1 MAARGLRI
9 TALVGGGLLLMLI
22 LLLAAVRIRPDWV
35 ARPVENYLRNYL
47 SINPLSDSAAIDFE
61 RIEWVPWRG
70 IRIHGLH
77 VHRKTE
83 GVFVR
88 SVQLE
93 GLGWSEGG
101 PSVGRLVLDSLVVT
115 GTPNGDWMH
124 WFDAWVDPNDTTSTP
139 IYASVDQVEVDFW
152 MRSLEGDTVLA
163 RSQLSL
169 SGIRIASSDLSVSG
183 DLNVA
188 VPGTGEIS
196 AKFEVR
202 PEESN
207 VVLSYQRWQLATR
220 YTPSDIELKLKDDAV
235 NSLNLKV
242 LNKKDSWVLEPT
254 RVAWDGVEGSVAA
267 LWGSAK
273 HWLELE
279 WSGINARIQ
288 ERQGAWTLAVQADST
303 RADSDATWAAHG
315 SLQGGYSDGNW
326 TLNGRTLRIRSGD
339 SRWIVGPIAALGSS
353 TSWQLRLSEQ
363 TYGSITAQGDY
374 SAESVTATWTPV
386 RSLRPMASLPS
397 IAAIDLMWSS
407 LAPWDLQLSARDS
420 AGVVGGAT
428 ASYRSELWTIAGS
441 LGGYRMNAEFNRT
454 PDRWSIPTRE
464 VHQWAENAVSSQLDV
479 LDSVG
484 LKSLS
489 IKGPELNASVNH
501 TLAQTTASLLYAHGE
516 TSASWRYTA
525 SETKAEQFIDW
536 TGSEEAHLHLVGR
549 PQDSLRVTAQAVAP
563 HSRGGTA
570 ELALAVWPHQTVWT
584 GRLNSGTASAWFRP
598 VEGDSLELS
607 GKLTGAKLWSYDFAN
622 QRFALDDPLSWKSP
636 EGSLALG
643 GVLSPNEGEVLRV
656 QAREVNLPFWS
667 RIAGLSGVDLGGT
680 LRLDAVVVGKL
691 SGWAVSGGIRTEN
704 LSLHNQ
710 SVGEVALELDYL
722 PDAAQTDLSVA
733 WNYRDTLL
741 LDLRGV
747 LDAHHFA
754 AQTKVLNIPV
764 RWARPFAEGAVNQLS
779 GRIKGKVNLE
789 SKPDFSDFNW
799 YGSGFWANA
808 SLELPSI
815 GLGLKSSTPWALT
828 KSGVVLGPARWAD
841 HRGVGSAEIRAKVAF
856 EGPELVDLTFKTER
870 MLVLDLPPNPDF
882 YGYVVGSGQGRLR
895 GTAKALRLDI
905 QAKSA
910 DSSVFVLPL
919 DAPVSLDEVEFLHFK
934 SRSAPDAPRVR
945 RQRTDDF
952 RFDLHLDLEVTPDVL
967 ARLILDETVGDVIE
981 ARGAGPLQLDVPW
994 VGDMALRGNLVLN
1007 RGTYLFTLQN
1017 LINKPFSLIPG
1028 GTINWTGDP
1037 YGAQMDLTAVY
1048 KTRADVRDYLALP
1061 EAGRQNIDV
1070 EMHATGP
1077 LFQPQL
1083 AFGIRLPNA
1092 GELAQAALS
1101 SRLSYPDE
1109 RTTQVLSLLTISS
1122 FWVGSSPLAAQGMQ
1136 AVESN
1141 TSQVLASQFT
1151 NFVTQG
1157 LGADWDVNLAYSTN
1171 TAAAQRE
1178 MEASIGRS
1186 FLDDRLS
1193 IQTEWGIPIGQSQPS
1208 IGLGD
1213 VEVRYQLSDDG
1224 RWSAK
1229 AYQRRNDQNMQ
1240 SGVVGSQR
1248 QGVGLRWEQS
1258 GESWSDLLRRG
1269 N

>member
-1 MAARGLRI
+1 
-9 TALVGGGLLLMLI
+9 
-22 LLLAAVRIRPDWV
+22 
-35 ARPVENYLRNYL
+35 
-47 SINPLSDSAAIDFE
+47 
-61 RIEWVPWRG
+61 
-70 IRIHGLH
+70 
-77 VHRKTE
+77 
-83 GVFVR
+83 
-88 SVQLE
+88 
-93 GLGWSEGG
+93 
-101 PSVGRLVLDSLVVT
+101 
-115 GTPNGDWMH
+115 
-124 WFDAWVDPNDTTSTP
+124 
-139 IYASVDQVEVDFW
+139 
-152 MRSLEGDTVLA
+152 
-163 RSQLSL
+163 
-169 SGIRIASSDLSVSG
+169 
-183 DLNVA
+183 
-188 VPGTGEIS
+188 
-196 AKFEVR
+196 
-202 PEESN
+202 
-207 VVLSYQRWQLATR
+207 
-220 YTPSDIELKLKDDAV
+220 
-235 NSLNLKV
+235 
-242 LNKKDSWVLEPT
+242 
-254 RVAWDGVEGSVAA
+254 
-267 LWGSAK
+267 
-273 HWLELE
+273 
-279 WSGINARIQ
+279 
-288 ERQGAWTLAVQADST
+288 
-303 RADSDATWAAHG
+303 
-315 SLQGGYSDGNW
+315 
-326 TLNGRTLRIRSGD
+326 
-339 SRWIVGPIAALGSS
+339 
-353 TSWQLRLSEQ
+353 
-363 TYGSITAQGDY
+363 
-374 SAESVTATWTPV
+374 
-386 RSLRPMASLPS
+386 
-397 IAAIDLMWSS
+397 
-407 LAPWDLQLSARDS
+407 
-420 AGVVGGAT
+420 
-428 ASYRSELWTIAGS
+428 
-441 LGGYRMNAEFNRT
+441 
-454 PDRWSIPTRE
+454 
-464 VHQWAENAVSSQLDV
+464 
-479 LDSVG
+479 
-484 LKSLS
+484 
-489 IKGPELNASVNH
+489 
-501 TLAQTTASLLYAHGE
+501 
-516 TSASWRYTA
+516 
-525 SETKAEQFIDW
+525 
-536 TGSEEAHLHLVGR
+536 
-549 PQDSLRVTAQAVAP
+549 
-563 HSRGGTA
+563 
-570 ELALAVWPHQTVWT
+570 
-584 GRLNSGTASAWFRP
+584 
-598 VEGDSLELS
+598 
-607 GKLTGAKLWSYDFAN
+607 
-622 QRFALDDPLSWKSP
+622 
-636 EGSLALG
+636 
-643 GVLSPNEGEVLRV
+643 
-656 QAREVNLPFWS
+656 
-667 RIAGLSGVDLGGT
+667 
-680 LRLDAVVVGKL
+680 
-691 SGWAVSGGIRTEN
+691 
-704 LSLHNQ
+704 
-710 SVGEVALELDYL
+710 
-722 PDAAQTDLSVA
+722 
-733 WNYRDTLL
+733 
-741 LDLRGV
+741 
-747 LDAHHFA
+747 
-754 AQTKVLNIPV
+754 
-764 RWARPFAEGAVNQLS
+764 
-779 GRIKGKVNLE
+779 
-789 SKPDFSDFNW
+789 
-799 YGSGFWANA
+799 
-808 SLELPSI
+808 
-815 GLGLKSSTPWALT
+815 
-828 KSGVVLGPARWAD
+828 
-841 HRGVGSAEIRAKVAF
+841 VAF

-870 MLVLDLPPNPDF
+870 MLVLDLPPNSDF

-895 GTAKALRLDI
+895 GTANALRLDI
-905 QAKSA
+905 QAKST

-934 SRSAPDAPRVR
+934 SRSALDAPRVR

>member
-1 MAARGLRI
+1 
-9 TALVGGGLLLMLI
+9 MLI
-22 LLLAAVRIRPDWV
+22 LALVAVRVRPELV
-35 ARPVENYLRNYL
+35 VRPVENYLRNYL

-77 VHRKTE
+77 VHRNNE
-83 GVFVR
+83 GVYLR
-88 SVQLE
+88 SVQLD
-93 GLGWSEGG
+93 GVGWADGG
-101 PSVGRLVLDSLVVT
+101 PSVATLVLDSLVVT
-115 GTPNGDWMH
+115 GTPSGDWMH
-124 WFDAWVDPNDTTSTP
+124 WFDAWIDPNDTSSTP
-139 IYASVDQVEVDFW
+139 IYASVNQVEVDFW

-163 RSQLSL
+163 PSQLSL
-169 SGIRIASSDLSVSG
+169 TGIRVAASELSVSG
-183 DLNVA
+183 DFNVS
-188 VPGTGEIS
+188 VPGAGELT
-196 AKFEVR
+196 AEFTVR

-207 VVLSYQRWQLATR
+207 VVLSYQRWLLGAR
-220 YTPSDIELKLKDDAV
+220 YTPASIELKLKDDSV
-235 NSLNLKV
+235 NSLNLN
-242 LNKKDSWVLEPT
+242 LLHQDNSWILERT
-254 RVAWDGVEGSVAA
+254 KVAWDGVEGTAAA
-267 LWGSAK
+267 LWGPSMR
-273 HWLELE
+273 WLELE
-279 WSGINARIQ
+279 WSGINAKVQ
-288 ERQGAWTLAVQADST
+288 ERQGRWMLAVQADST
-303 RADSDATWAAHG
+303 QADSDASWAAHG
-315 SLQGGYSDGNW
+315 ILKGVYSEGNW
-326 TLNGRTLRIRSGD
+326 TLNGVMLHLRASD
-339 SRWIVGPIAALGSS
+339 SHLKFGPIEASGSN
-353 TSWQLRLSEQ
+353 TSWKLRLSEQ
-363 TYGSITAQGDY
+363 NYGRITAQGDY

-386 RSLRPMASLPS
+386 QVFRPVASLPS
-397 IAAIDLMWSS
+397 LASLDINWSS
-407 LAPWDLQLSARDS
+407 RAPWDLQLTARDS
-420 AGVVGGAT
+420 SGIVGGAT
-428 ASYRSELWTIAGS
+428 ASYRSELWSLAGS
-441 LGGYRMNAEFNRT
+441 LGGYRVSAEFDRT

-464 VHQWAENAVSSQLDV
+464 LHQWAELAVSRRLDV

-489 IKGPELNASVNH
+489 VKGPELNASVNH
-501 TLAQTTASLLYAHGE
+501 GLDQTTASAFYSHDE

-525 SETKAEQFIDW
+525 SESKAEHFLDW
-536 TGSEEAHLHLVGR
+536 TGSEAAHLHLVGR
-549 PQDSLRVTAQAVAP
+549 SRDSLRVTAQATAP

-570 ELALAVWPHQTVWT
+570 EVSMSVWPHQSVWS
-584 GRLNSGTASAWFRP
+584 GSLNSGSASAWYRP
-598 VEGDSLELS
+598 EDGDTLELT
-607 GKLTGAKLWSYDFAN
+607 GILTGAQSWTYDFAN
-622 QRFALDDPLSWKSP
+622 QRLALDDPLSWSSP
-636 EGSLALG
+636 EGSIAVGGAL
-643 GVLSPNEGEVLRV
+643 SSNEGEVLRV
-656 QAREVNLPFWS
+656 QARNVNLPFWS
-667 RIAGLSGVDLGGT
+667 HIAGLSGVGLGGA
-680 LRLDAVVVGKL
+680 LRLDAIVVGQL
-691 SGWAVSGGIRTEN
+691 SGWEVSGGIRTEN
-704 LSLHNQ
+704 LSLRNQ
-710 SVGEVALELDYL
+710 SVGEVSLELDYL
-722 PDAAQTDLSVA
+722 QDAAHTDLSVI
-733 WNYRDTLL
+733 WNHRDTVL

-747 LDAHHFA
+747 LDADHFA
-754 AQTKVLNIPV
+754 AQTQVLNIPV
-764 RWARPFAEGAVNQLS
+764 RWVRPFAAGAVDELD
-779 GRIKGKVNLE
+779 GRLKGKVNLE

-808 SLELPSI
+808 NLELPSI
-815 GLGLKSSTPWALT
+815 GLGLKSSTPWTLT

-870 MLVLDLPPNPDF
+870 MLVLDLPPNSDF

-895 GTAKALRLDI
+895 GTANALRLDI

-934 SRSAPDAPRVR
+934 SRSSPDAPRVR
-945 RQRTDDF
+945 RRRTDDF

-1017 LINKPFSLIPG
+1017 LINKPFSLLPG

-1037 YGAQMDLTAVY
+1037 YAAQMDLTAVY

-1061 EAGRQNIDV
+1061 EAGRQNVDV
-1070 EMHATGP
+1070 ELHATGP

-1258 GESWSDLLRRG
+1258 GASWSDLLRRG

>member
-9 TALVGGGLLLMLI
+9 TALVGGGLLLVLLI
-22 LLLAAVRIRPDWV
+22 VLVAVRVRPELV
-35 ARPVENYLRNYL
+35 VRPAENYLRNYL
-47 SINPLSDSAAIDFE
+47 AINPLSDSAAINFE

-77 VHRKTE
+77 VHRHNE
-83 GVFVR
+83 GVYLR

-93 GLGWSEGG
+93 GVGWADRG

-124 WFDAWVDPNDTTSTP
+124 WFDAWIDPNDTTSTP

-152 MRSLEGDTVLA
+152 MRSLEGDTLLA

-169 SGIRIASSDLSVSG
+169 SGIRVAASELSVSG

-188 VPGTGEIS
+188 VPGTGEVA

-207 VVLSYQRWQLATR
+207 VVLKYQRWQLATR
-220 YTPSDIELKLKDDAV
+220 YTPSNIELKLKDDSI
-235 NSLNLKV
+235 NSLNLSI
-242 LNKKDSWVLEPT
+242 LNKEESWVLEPT

-267 LWGSAK
+267 LWGPSK

-288 ERQGAWTLAVQADST
+288 ERHGTWSLAVRADST
-303 RADSDATWAAHG
+303 HADADASWAAHG
-315 SLQGGYSDGNW
+315 SLKGSYSDGNW
-326 TLNGRTLRIRSGD
+326 ALNGRTLRVRFGD
-339 SRWIVGPIAALGSS
+339 ARWNVGPINALGGAH
-353 TSWQLRLSEQ
+353 SWQLSIAEE
-363 TYGSITAQGDY
+363 TYGQLSAQGDY
-374 SAESVTATWTPV
+374 SAESITATWTPV
-386 RSLRPMASLPS
+386 RALRPVASLPS
-397 IAAIDLMWSS
+397 LAAIDVKWSS
-407 LAPWDLQLSARDS
+407 LARWDLQLSARDTS
-420 AGVVGGAT
+420 GVVGWAT
-428 ASYRSELWTIAGS
+428 ASYRSELWTIAAS
-441 LGGYRMNAEFNRT
+441 LGGYRVNAEFDRT
-454 PDRWSIPTRE
+454 PDRWAIPTRE
-464 VHQWAENAVSSQLDV
+464 VHQWAENAISSRFDV

-484 LKSLS
+484 LRSLS

-501 TLAQTTASLLYAHGE
+501 SLDQTTASAFYSHDE
-516 TSASWRYTA
+516 TTASWRYTA
-525 SETKAEQFIDW
+525 SESKAEHFLDW
-536 TGSEEAHLHLVGR
+536 TGSEAAHLHLVGR
-549 PQDSLRVTAQAVAP
+549 ARDSLRVTAHATAP

-570 ELALAVWPHQTVWT
+570 EFAMSVWPHQSVWS
-584 GRLNSGTASAWFRP
+584 GSLNSGTASAWYRP
-598 VEGDSLELS
+598 EDGDSLELT
-607 GKLTGAKLWSYDFAN
+607 GILTGAQSWTYDFAN
-622 QRFALDDPLSWKSP
+622 QRLALDDPLSWSSP
-636 EGSLALG
+636 EGSVAVG
-643 GVLSPNEGEVLRV
+643 GALSPNEGEVLRV
-656 QAREVNLPFWS
+656 QARNVNLPFWS
-667 RIAGLSGVDLGGT
+667 RIAGLSGVDLGGA
-680 LRLDAVVVGKL
+680 LRLDAVVVGQL

-704 LSLHNQ
+704 LSLRDQ
-710 SVGEVALELDYL
+710 SVGEVRVELDYL
-722 PDAAQTDLSVA
+722 PDAAHTDLSVV
-733 WNYRDTLL
+733 WDHRDTVL

-747 LDAHHFA
+747 LDADHFA

-764 RWARPFAEGAVNQLS
+764 RWVRPFAEGGVDALD
-779 GRIKGKVNLE
+779 GRLKGKVNLE

-808 SLELPSI
+808 NLELPSI
-815 GLGLKSSTPWALT
+815 GLGLKSSTPWTLT

-870 MLVLDLPPNPDF
+870 MLVLDLPPNSDF

-895 GTAKALRLDI
+895 GTANALRLDI

-945 RQRTDDF
+945 RRPTDDF

-981 ARGAGPLQLDVPW
+981 ARGSGPLQLDVPW

-1017 LINKPFSLIPG
+1017 LINKPFSLLPG

-1037 YGAQMDLTAVY
+1037 YAAQMDLTAVY

-1061 EAGRQNIDV
+1061 EAGRQNVDV

-1186 FLDDRLS
+1186 FFDDRLS

-1248 QGVGLRWEQS
+1248 QGIGLRWEQS
-1258 GESWSDLLRRG
+1258 GESWSDLLRR
-1269 N
+1269 NN

>member
-9 TALVGGGLLLMLI
+9 TALVGGSLLLMLI
-22 LLLAAVRIRPDWV
+22 LALTALRIRPDWV
-35 ARPVENYLRNYL
+35 ARPAENYLRNYL
-47 SINPLSDSAAIDFE
+47 SINPLSDSASIDFE

-70 IRIHGLH
+70 IRVHGLH
-77 VHRKTE
+77 VHRKAE
-83 GVFVR
+83 GVYVR
-88 SVQLE
+88 SVRFD
-93 GLGWSEGG
+93 GLGWSNGG
-101 PSVGRLVLDSLVVT
+101 PSVGTLVLDSLVVT
-115 GTPNGDWMH
+115 GTPSGAWMH
-124 WFDAWVDPNDTTSTP
+124 WFDAWVDPNDTVSAP

-152 MRSLEGDTVLA
+152 MRSVEGDTLLA
-163 RSQLSL
+163 PSQLSL
-169 SGIRIASSDLSVSG
+169 SGIRVAASELSVSG

-188 VPGTGEIS
+188 VPGTGEVAAAFAI
-196 AKFEVR
+196 R

-207 VVLSYQRWQLATR
+207 VVLSYQRWQLAAH
-220 YTPSDIELKLKDDAV
+220 YTPLSVQLKIEDDSI
-235 NSLNLKV
+235 NSIEFNILNE
-242 LNKKDSWVLEPT
+242 NDSWMLKPT
-254 RVAWDGVEGSVAA
+254 HVAWDGVEGSVAA
-267 LWGSAK
+267 LWGPSK

-279 WSGINARIQ
+279 WSGINAHVQ
-288 ERQGAWTLAVQADST
+288 ERDGRWSLAVRADST
-303 RADSDATWAAHG
+303 RADSDAPWAAHG
-315 SLQGGYSDGNW
+315 GLRGSYADGNW
-326 TLNGRTLRIRSGD
+326 TLNGRTLHLRVAD
-339 SRWIVGPIAALGSS
+339 SRWVVGPIRASGGA
-353 TSWQLRLSEQ
+353 TSWELNLAEQ
-363 TYGSITAQGDY
+363 TYGQISARGDY
-374 SAESVTATWTPV
+374 RAESVTATWMPV
-386 RSLRPMASLPS
+386 RALQPIATLPS
-397 IAAIDLMWSS
+397 VAALDLKWSS
-407 LAPWDLQLSARDS
+407 LAPWDLQLTARDT

-428 ASYRSELWTIAGS
+428 ASYRSELWSIAGS
-441 LGGYRMNAEFNRT
+441 LGGYRVNAEFNRT
-454 PDRWSIPTRE
+454 PDRWSVPTQE
-464 VHQWAENAVSSQLDV
+464 VHQWAENVVSNQLGV

-489 IKGPELNASVNH
+489 INGPELNASIIH
-501 TLAQTTASLLYAHGE
+501 RLGQTTASVLVSQDE
-516 TSASWRYTA
+516 TTASWRYAA
-525 SETKAEQFIDW
+525 SESKAEHFFDW
-536 TGSEEAHLHLVGR
+536 TGSEEVHLHLVGHPR
-549 PQDSLRVTAQAVAP
+549 DSLRVTAQATAP

-570 ELALAVWPHQTVWT
+570 EFAMSVWPHQSVWS
-584 GRLNSGTASAWFRP
+584 GSLNSGSASAWYRP
-598 VEGDSLELS
+598 DEGDSLALTGILS
-607 GKLTGAKLWSYDFAN
+607 GAQSWTYDFAN
-622 QRFALDDPLSWKSP
+622 QRLALDDPLSWKSP
-636 EGSLALG
+636 EGSIAVG
-643 GVLSPNEGEVLRV
+643 GALSPNEGEVLRV
-656 QAREVNLPFWS
+656 QARNVNLPFWS
-667 RIAGLSGVDLGGT
+667 RIAGLSGVDLGGA
-680 LRLDAVVVGKL
+680 LRLDAVVVGQL

-704 LSLHNQ
+704 LSLRNQ
-710 SVGEVALELDYL
+710 SVGEVSVELDYI
-722 PDAAQTDLSVA
+722 PDAAHTDLSVV
-733 WNYRDTLL
+733 WNHRDTVL

-747 LDAHHFA
+747 LDADHFA

-764 RWARPFAEGAVNQLS
+764 RWVRPFAEGAVDELD
-779 GRIKGKVNLE
+779 GRLKGKVNLE

-808 SLELPSI
+808 NLKLPSI
-815 GLGLKSSTPWALT
+815 GLGLKSSTPWTLT

-841 HRGVGSAEIRAKVAF
+841 HRGVGSAEIRANVAF
-856 EGPELVDLTFKTER
+856 EGHDLVDLTFKTER

-895 GTAKALRLDI
+895 GTANALRLDI

-934 SRSAPDAPRVR
+934 SRSAPDAPRTR
-945 RQRTDDF
+945 LRRTDDF

-981 ARGAGPLQLDVPW
+981 TRGAGPLQLDVPW

-1017 LINKPFSLIPG
+1017 LINKPFSLLPG

-1048 KTRADVRDYLALP
+1048 KTRADVRDYLSLP
-1061 EAGRQNIDV
+1061 EAGRQNVDV
-1070 EMHATGP
+1070 QMHATGP

-1208 IGLGD
+1208 IGFGD

-1258 GESWSDLLRRG
+1258 GTSWSDLLRRR

>member
-1 MAARGLRI
+1 
-9 TALVGGGLLLMLI
+9 MLI
-22 LLLAAVRIRPDWV
+22 LGIVAVRMRPDWV

-47 SINPLSDSAAIDFE
+47 TVNPLSDSASIDFE

-77 VHRKTE
+77 VHRKAE
-83 GVFVR
+83 GVYLR

-93 GLGWSEGG
+93 GVGWTNGG
-101 PSVGRLVLDSLVVT
+101 PSVASMVLDSLVVT
-115 GTPNGDWMH
+115 GTPSGGWMH
-124 WFDAWVDPNDTTSTP
+124 WFDAWIDPNDTTSTP
-139 IYASVDQVEVDFW
+139 IYASVNQVEVDFW

-163 RSQLSL
+163 PSRLSL
-169 SGIRIASSDLSVSG
+169 TGIRVAASELRVSG

-188 VPGTGEIS
+188 VPGAGEVA
-196 AKFEVR
+196 AKFEVL
-202 PEESN
+202 PGESN
-207 VVLSYQRWQLATR
+207 LALSYQRWQLAAH
-220 YTPSDIELKLKDDAV
+220 YTPVNIELKLKYDSI
-235 NSLNLKV
+235 NSLKLNLLHKE
-242 LNKKDSWVLEPT
+242 NSWIIERT
-254 RVAWDGVEGSVAA
+254 KVAWDGVEGTAAA
-267 LWGSAK
+267 LWGPSM

-279 WSGINARIQ
+279 WSGINAKIQ
-288 ERQGAWTLAVQADST
+288 EDQGTWSLAV
-303 RADSDATWAAHG
+303 RADSSKADADASWAAHG
-315 SLQGGYSDGNW
+315 SLSASYSDRSW
-326 TLNGRTLRIRSGD
+326 SLNGRMVRVRAGD
-339 SRWIVGPIAALGSS
+339 SRWIVGPINAFGG
-353 TSWQLRLSEQ
+353 TQSWQLSLTEE
-363 TYGSITAQGDY
+363 TYGHLSAQGDY
-374 SAESVTATWTPV
+374 SAESITATWTPV
-386 RSLRPMASLPS
+386 RAIRPVASLPS
-397 IAAIDLMWSS
+397 LAAVDVKWSVR
-407 LAPWDLQLSARDS
+407 APWDLQLSARDS
-420 AGVVGGAT
+420 TGIVGGAT
-428 ASYRSELWTIAGS
+428 ASYSSELWSIAAS
-441 LGGYRMNAEFNRT
+441 LGGYRVNAEFDRT

-464 VHQWAENAVSSQLDV
+464 LHQWAELAVSRRVDV

-484 LKSLS
+484 LKTLF
-489 IKGPELNASVNH
+489 IKGPELNASLDH
-501 TLAQTTASLLYAHGE
+501 TFEQTTASLLYTDDE
-516 TSASWRYTA
+516 TTASWRYTA
-525 SETKAEQFIDW
+525 SESKAEHFLDW
-536 TGSEEAHLHLVGR
+536 TGSEVAHLHFVGHSR
-549 PQDSLRVTAQAVAP
+549 DSLLVTAQATAP
-563 HSRGGTA
+563 HSRGGTVEFA
-570 ELALAVWPHQTVWT
+570 MSVWPHQSVWS
-584 GRLNSGTASAWFRP
+584 GSLNSGAASAWYRP
-598 VEGDSLELS
+598 EDGDSLELTGMLS
-607 GKLTGAKLWSYDFAN
+607 GAQSWTYDYTN
-622 QRFALDDPLSWKSP
+622 RRLALEDPLSWSSP
-636 EGSLALG
+636 EGSIAVG
-643 GVLSPNEGEVLRV
+643 GALSPNEGEVLRV
-656 QAREVNLPFWS
+656 QARNVNLPFWS
-667 RIAGLSGVDLGGT
+667 RIAGLSGVDLGGA
-680 LRLDAVVVGKL
+680 LRLDAIVVGQL

-704 LSLHNQ
+704 LSLRNQ
-710 SVGEVALELDYL
+710 SVGEVSLELDYL
-722 PDAAQTDLSVA
+722 PDAAHTDLSVV
-733 WNYRDTLL
+733 WNHHDTVL

-747 LDAHHFA
+747 LDADHFA
-754 AQTKVLNIPV
+754 AQTKVLNLPV
-764 RWARPFAEGAVNQLS
+764 RWVRPFADGVVDKLD
-779 GRIKGKVNLE
+779 GRLKGKVNLE
-789 SKPDFSDFNW
+789 SRPDFSDFNW

-808 SLELPSI
+808 NLELPSI
-815 GLGLKSSTPWALT
+815 GLGLKSSTPWTLT

-856 EGPELVDLTFKTER
+856 DGSELVDLTFKTER
-870 MLVLDLPPNPDF
+870 MLVLDLPPNSDF
-882 YGYVVGSGQGRLR
+882 YGYVVGAGQGRLR
-895 GTAKALRLDI
+895 GTANALRLDI

-934 SRSAPDAPRVR
+934 SRSAPDAPRAR
-945 RQRTDDF
+945 LRRTDDF

-1037 YGAQMDLTAVY
+1037 YGAEMDLTAVY

-1061 EAGRQNIDV
+1061 EVGRQNVDV
-1070 EMHATGP
+1070 QMHATGP

-1083 AFGIRLPNA
+1083 AFGIQLPNA

-1213 VEVRYQLSDDG
+1213 VEVRYQLSEDG

-1258 GESWSDLLRRG
+1258 GESWSDLLRK